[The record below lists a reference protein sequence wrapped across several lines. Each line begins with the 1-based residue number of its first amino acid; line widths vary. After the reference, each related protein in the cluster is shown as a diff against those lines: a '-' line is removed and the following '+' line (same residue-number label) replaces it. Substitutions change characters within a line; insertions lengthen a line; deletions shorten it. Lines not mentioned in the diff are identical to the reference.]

1 MTGADGAAS
10 TGREGANPF
19 GKARRRRS
27 FVGNGGAPRPCT
39 GRFPAGRHGVF
50 LGALA
55 ALAFA
60 LVLARGATYG
70 PGLHIDPNTYIRVAD
85 NLLAGEGF
93 TAWNTSRG
101 FRPYMAW
108 PPLYPVVLAA
118 ARLFG
123 LDLLSRVHWLNAAF
137 FALAVLVVGGYARR
151 RLASPF
157 LRAWTPVVAALSLPF
172 ARWAWYGGTEAPF
185 VLFTLLALLRLDRFL
200 EEGRRASLLGSAAF
214 AGLAFGTRYMG
225 VVLTVFAGALL
236 LRRAGF
242 RTAAIYTAIAGL
254 PTVVWFVRNLLVSGT
269 PTGVS
274 HAPDYDPAEIWSD
287 IGSAVLAWARFDAGS
302 VPLLALGASVPLAA
316 LLLSRGGAA
325 AAAALRPPAGRR
337 RRVLLFG
344 GFALAFIG
352 FYFVALML
360 GETASGVE
368 PRHLFPARLPLVLAL
383 ATALDPLLEPGSGRR
398 LLARVGAVAAAAVLS
413 GWAAGQIGL
422 QRRAIARANSA
433 EVLFDNGF
441 LGEPWASSET
451 MRFLRA
457 DASFGSR
464 RIYTN
469 HRSAV
474 FAWVGG
480 RTDIRHAETW
490 VSGRE
495 APGGE
500 FTTPQERLALLVE
513 EAPQG
518 ARVVWST
525 GFLRPYHR
533 AAPPA
538 ALFAAPGLRLL
549 AEFDDGV
556 VFAVDRG
563 YAPPSGRF
571 REAYESLRT
580 REPDAE
586 ADFEV
591 YFDRGSRSADEG
603 PTLFY
608 RRTSCRV
615 ESLRERFF
623 LHVYPEVPEALPAER
638 APHRFENLDF
648 DFFQSGVLL
657 ELADGTRACL
667 AAVRLPTFGIARVRT
682 GQHRSGDSIWSAE
695 IHFR

>member
-1 MTGADGAAS
+1 MTGADRAAS
-10 TGREGANPF
+10 F
-19 GKARRRRS
+19 GKARRRRG
-27 FVGNGGAPRPCT
+27 FVVNGGAPRPRP
-39 GRFPAGRHGVF
+39 GRFAPGRHRVF
-50 LGALA
+50 PGALA

-70 PGLHIDPNTYIRVAD
+70 PGLDNDSVTYIRVAD

-93 TAWNTSRG
+93 TTWDSRRG
-101 FRPYMAW
+101 FLPYVAW
-108 PPLYPVVLAA
+108 PPLYPVILAA
-118 ARLFG
+118 GRLSG

-137 FALAVLVVGGYARR
+137 FALTVLVVGGYARR

-157 LRAWTPVVAALSLPF
+157 LRAWTPVAAALSLPF
-172 ARWAWYGGTEAPF
+172 ARWSWYGVSEAPF

-200 EEGRRASLLGSAAF
+200 EDGRRASLLGSAAF
-214 AGLAFGTRYMG
+214 AGLAFGARYMG

-254 PTVVWFVRNLLVSGT
+254 PTVVWLVRNLLVSGT
-269 PTGVS
+269 LTGVS
-274 HAPDYDPAEIWSD
+274 SAPDYDAAESWTD
-287 IGSAVLAWARFDAGS
+287 IGSAVLAWARFDTGS

-316 LLLSRGGAA
+316 LLLSRGGAPA
-325 AAAALRPPAGRR
+325 AAAFRPQAGRR
-337 RRVLLFG
+337 RRFLLFG

-352 FYFVALML
+352 LYFVALML
-360 GETASGVE
+360 GEAESGVE
-368 PRHLFPARLPLVLAL
+368 PRHLLPARLPLVLAL
-383 ATALDPLLEPGSGRR
+383 ATALDPLLEPGRGRR
-398 LLARVGAVAAAAVLS
+398 LLERVAGVAAAVFLS
-413 GWAAGQIGL
+413 VWAAGQIGL

-441 LGEPWASSET
+441 SGEPWASSQT

-457 DASFGSR
+457 DASGGSR

-469 HRSAV
+469 LRSPV
-474 FAWVGG
+474 FARVGG
-480 RTDIRHAETW
+480 RPDIRP
-490 VSGRE
+490 VQSRVGGME

-500 FTTPQERLALLVE
+500 LTTPQERLALFVE
-513 EAPQG
+513 RAPEG
-518 ARVVWST
+518 ARVAWST
-525 GFLRPYHR
+525 DFRRPYHR

-538 ALFAAPGLRLL
+538 ALFAAPGLRPL
-549 AEFDDGV
+549 AEFDDGA

-563 YAPPSGRF
+563 YAPPSDRF

-591 YFDRGSRSADEG
+591 YFDRGSRAGDEG

-615 ESLRERFF
+615 ESLRARFF
-623 LHVYPEVPEALPAER
+623 LHVFPREREALPAES
-638 APHRFENLDF
+638 APHGFENLDF